1 MSQVP
6 ISFVFRGILWLLVLY
21 LQLCWTGICFFLYYQ
36 FLCVN
41 KFVLLEWKL
50 QKLIYSSADGLDA
63 FASFGKLPNDP
74 FKTYNNTY
82 IILINA
88 GSCNEVTVVQY
99 TSLLAYTYIW
109 IFDIFLNS
117 IQYKV
122 WWSVSRLI
130 LWKIS
135 TGNSDPNK
143 FLPPSHCAQN
153 EESKPF
159 CHVESRDF
167 LIFSRQAMNV
177 TLM

>member
-1 MSQVP
+1 MSQFP
-6 ISFVFRGILWLLVLY
+6 ISFVFTGKTFYDCWINNHSWFCICSFVDLVFA
-21 LQLCWTGICFFLYYQ
+21 FFFITNFYVWISL
-36 FLCVN
+36 FFFN
-41 KFVLLEWKL
+41 KKL

-143 FLPPSHCAQN
+143 FLPPSHCAQKMKN
-153 EESKPF
+153 R
-159 CHVESRDF
+159 SRF
-167 LIFSRQAMNV
+167 V
-177 TLM
+177 T

>member
-1 MSQVP
+1 MSQFP
-6 ISFVFRGILWLLVLY
+6 ISFVFTGKTFY
-21 LQLCWTGICFFLYYQ
+21 DCWFCICSFAFFFNMYQ
-36 FLCVN
+36 FLCEN
-41 KFVLLEWKL
+41 NFVFLRWKL

-143 FLPPSHCAQN
+143 FLPPSHIAQN

>member
-1 MSQVP
+1 MIVD
-6 ISFVFRGILWLLVLY
+6 FVFVALWNWYLLFFFITNFY
-21 LQLCWTGICFFLYYQ
+21 LWISLFF
-36 FLCVN
+36 FN
-41 KFVLLEWKL
+41 KKL

-99 TSLLAYTYIW
+99 TSLPWHTHMNIW
-109 IFDIFLNS
+109 HFSQFYS
-117 IQYKV
+117 IQSLMECLSLDSLKNFD
-122 WWSVSRLI
+122 WELWPKQI
-130 LWKIS
+130 LAAFALC
-135 TGNSDPNK
+135 TE
-143 FLPPSHCAQN
+143 N

>member
-1 MSQVP
+1 MSQFP
-6 ISFVFRGILWLLVLY
+6 ISFVFTGKTFY
-21 LQLCWTGICFFLYYQ
+21 DCWFCICSFVGLIFAFFHYYQ
-36 FLCVN
+36 FLCVY
-41 KFVLLEWKL
+41 KLVFLQWKL

-122 WWSVSRLI
+122 WWSVSLWFFEKFRLGT
-130 LWKIS
+130 L
-135 TGNSDPNK
+135 TQTNSCR
-143 FLPPSHCAQN
+143 LRTVCTEWRIEA
-153 EESKPF
+153 
-159 CHVESRDF
+159 VLSR
-167 LIFSRQAMNV
+167 RK
-177 TLM
+177 